1 MQLKMT
7 LKKLNLQNYLQRV
20 INIYFENYERFKW
33 ERPSCISYEL
43 ILKKKTKI
51 TETL

>member
-1 MQLKMT
+1 MT

-33 ERPSCISYEL
+33 ERPSCILINYEY
-43 ILKKKTKI
+43 
-51 TETL
+51 